1 MGKTV
6 SEFSSMLYE
15 MAKTD
20 SSRRFHSL
28 YDKVQRMD
36 FLEEAWKQVSEN
48 GGSAGTDG
56 MTIRSISEQGAQQL
70 LEQIQ
75 QELKTRT
82 YRPSPLRRV
91 WIPKPNGKKRGLGIP
106 TVKDRIVQTAV
117 KMVIE
122 PLFECDFEPFSYGF
136 RPNKSAHDAVDEIV
150 KYLNFGCEHVVD
162 AAITACFDNIPR
174 HNLMMQIA
182 KRISDGALLHL
193 IRQFLDAGIME
204 DNEIH
209 TQERGTPQGSPLSPL
224 LANIFLDQ
232 LDKQWKHSL
241 LWMKSSVNAHLIRY
255 ADDFVILSE
264 GDAETVKRKL
274 DDIMQSIGLQL
285 NAEKTSIVEA
295 GEGFDFLG
303 FSFERHYSKRKR
315 KRVTNWYPSARSK
328 QRIRERILEMTHRS
342 KLASTTPEET
352 REQLVPVLNGWANYF
367 IYSQATSAFAAV
379 WEYAKYRLMTMYC
392 RQHNVQKWKKSAG
405 PIMDIG
411 PPPMLRRK
419 YNAIR

>member
-1 MGKTV
+1 MGKNV
-6 SEFSSMLYE
+6 SEFNSMLYE

-48 GGSAGTDG
+48 DGSAGTDG

-75 QELKTRT
+75 QELRERT

-162 AAITACFDNIPR
+162 ADITACFDNIPR

-193 IRQFLDAGIME
+193 IRQSLDAGIME

-241 LWMKSSVNAHLIRY
+241 LWMKSSANAHLVRY
-255 ADDFVILSE
+255 ADDLVILSE
-264 GDAETVKRKL
+264 GNPETVKRKL

-285 NAEKTSIVEA
+285 NAEKTRIVEA

-342 KLASTTPEET
+342 RLASTTPEET
-352 REQLVPVLNGWANYF
+352 R
-367 IYSQATSAFAAV
+367 
-379 WEYAKYRLMTMYC
+379 
-392 RQHNVQKWKKSAG
+392 
-405 PIMDIG
+405 
-411 PPPMLRRK
+411 
-419 YNAIR
+419 

>member
-1 MGKTV
+1 
-6 SEFSSMLYE
+6 
-15 MAKTD
+15 
-20 SSRRFHSL
+20 
-28 YDKVQRMD
+28 
-36 FLEEAWKQVSEN
+36 
-48 GGSAGTDG
+48 
-56 MTIRSISEQGAQQL
+56 
-70 LEQIQ
+70 
-75 QELKTRT
+75 
-82 YRPSPLRRV
+82 
-91 WIPKPNGKKRGLGIP
+91 
-106 TVKDRIVQTAV
+106 
-117 KMVIE
+117 MVIE

-162 AAITACFDNIPR
+162 ADITACFDNIPR
-174 HNLMMQIA
+174 HNLMMQVA

-193 IRQFLDAGIME
+193 IRQCLDAGIME

-209 TQERGTPQGSPLSPL
+209 AQGRGTPQGSPLSPL

-255 ADDFVILSE
+255 ADDLVILSE

-285 NAEKTSIVEA
+285 NAEKTRIVEA

-342 KLASTTPEET
+342 RLASTTPEET
-352 REQLVPVLNGWANYF
+352 RERLIPVLNGWANYF
-367 IYSQATSAFAAV
+367 IYSSATSAFSAV
-379 WEYAKYRLMTMYC
+379 WDYARYRLMIMYC

>member
-1 MGKTV
+1 
-6 SEFSSMLYE
+6 MLYE

-28 YDKVQRMD
+28 YDKVWRMD
-36 FLEEAWKQVSEN
+36 FLQEAWKQVSEN

-56 MTIRSISEQGAQQL
+56 TTIRSISEQGERQL

-82 YRPSPLRRV
+82 YRPSPVKRV
-91 WIPKPNGKKRGLGIP
+91 WIPKPNGKRRGLGIP
-106 TVKDRIVQTAV
+106 TVRDRIVQTAV
-117 KMVIE
+117 KIVIE

-136 RPNKSAHDAVDEIV
+136 RPGRSAHDAVYEIV

-162 AAITACFDNIPR
+162 ADITACFDNIPG
-174 HNLMMQIA
+174 HDLMMQIA
-182 KRISDGALLHL
+182 KRISDGAMLHL

-204 DNEIH
+204 EGELH

-241 LWMKSSVNAHLIRY
+241 LWMRSSADAHLIRY
-255 ADDFVILSE
+255 ADDLVILSNGSPE
-264 GDAETVKRKL
+264 AVKRKL
-274 DDIMQSIGLQL
+274 DEIMQSIGLQL
-285 NAEKTSIVEA
+285 NAEKTRIVEA
-295 GEGFDFLG
+295 QEGFNFLG
-303 FSFERHYSKRKR
+303 FTFERHCSKRKR
-315 KRVTNWYPSARSK
+315 KRVTNWYPSSTSK
-328 QRIRERILEMTHRS
+328 QKIRSRVLDMTHRS
-342 KLASTTPEET
+342 RLATTTPEQA

-367 IYSQATSAFAAV
+367 VHSSATAAFNAV
-379 WEYAKYRLMTMYC
+379 WDYARYRLMTMYC
-392 RQHNVQKWKKSAG
+392 RQHNMPKWKKSAG

-411 PPPMLRRK
+411 PPPRLQRR
-419 YNAIR
+419 YNTIK

>member
-1 MGKTV
+1 MGKNV

-20 SSRRFHSL
+20 SIRRFHSL

-56 MTIRSISEQGAQQL
+56 MTIRSFSEQGAQQL

-75 QELKTRT
+75 QELRERT

-136 RPNKSAHDAVDEIV
+136 RPNKSAHDAVEEIV

-162 AAITACFDNIPR
+162 ADITACFDNIPR

-193 IRQFLDAGIME
+193 IRQCLDAGIME
-204 DNEIH
+204 NNEIH
-209 TQERGTPQGSPLSPL
+209 AQERGTPQGSPLSPL

-241 LWMKSSVNAHLIRY
+241 LWLESSANAHLVRY
-255 ADDFVILSE
+255 ADDLVILSE

-285 NAEKTSIVEA
+285 NAEKTRVVEA

-367 IYSQATSAFAAV
+367 IYSSATAAFTAV
-379 WEYAKYRLMTMYC
+379 WEYAKYRLMIMYC
-392 RQHNVQKWKKSAG
+392 GQHNVPKWKKSAG

>member
-1 MGKTV
+1 MGKNV
-6 SEFSSMLYE
+6 SEFCSMLYE

-48 GGSAGTDG
+48 DGSAGTDG

-70 LEQIQ
+70 LELIQ
-75 QELKTRT
+75 QELRERT
-82 YRPSPLRRV
+82 YSPSPLRRV
-91 WIPKPNGKKRGLGIP
+91 WIPKSNGKKRGLGIP

-162 AAITACFDNIPR
+162 ADITACFDNIPK

-241 LWMKSSVNAHLIRY
+241 LWMKSSADAHLVRY
-255 ADDFVILSE
+255 ADDRAPRRKWNMFNCIRT
-264 GDAETVKRKL
+264 GIKCPDAGPAEDMAACSLPCSNEDGGGPPGAAMQVEAPNHRKL
-274 DDIMQSIGLQL
+274 LW
-285 NAEKTSIVEA
+285 
-295 GEGFDFLG
+295 
-303 FSFERHYSKRKR
+303 SKATVVS
-315 KRVTNWYPSARSK
+315 VTGK
-328 QRIRERILEMTHRS
+328 
-342 KLASTTPEET
+342 
-352 REQLVPVLNGWANYF
+352 
-367 IYSQATSAFAAV
+367 
-379 WEYAKYRLMTMYC
+379 
-392 RQHNVQKWKKSAG
+392 G
-405 PIMDIG
+405 P
-411 PPPMLRRK
+411 
-419 YNAIR
+419 A